1 MGIWRSKPW
10 QPPSPPPP
18 RPPPPPWPPQWLKDK
33 WKKQKERRDAIAAE
47 KKRKED
53 ERLRLIK
60 EEEERVRQIE
70 EKKKLA
76 IRNAPENVSWNKNG
90 KNEKRTYE
98 CNDINGNR
106 LGGKNLYIDNDG
118 IVNANEKPI
127 ALDIDQMKLLHK
139 QQPELTKSI
148 SNPNWIKSSSDN
160 QSKNFAYPYDPYNES
175 GDKIEYGGK
184 SLITSNG
191 IFKLEMTEDGN
202 LVLKKSIKGC
212 NGKYTKRENIG
223 DYKLYKTDA
232 TGLLDKVVFANGST
246 RKINP
251 VGESLL
257 ERDNSHAHIG
267 SYIPENLEDGRK
279 PVQNLDECKSTCT
292 STKCDYMYYI
302 EESNGTFACYVN
314 NGKVSKYIPIQPNSN
329 IKKSDLYIANKK
341 MKPIPKDD
349 LTTKDLNTVIHKVK
363 NYKAYSDLD
372 YDPALITDAKDL
384 GGNSIKQLQID
395 QEINYNGTT
404 ESFNNHGFQAT
415 NEIKYVKKDGI
426 RKGIQDHQ
434 LTPMKK
440 IAQDYTELQG
450 KIGKTYD
457 ELGNDI
463 HAITNTEK
471 TGVRDKLET
480 EKEYI
485 KHFVEVN
492 LNPSKTV
499 SDVRL
504 DDINTIISYN
514 NSVFNLGVVTAST
527 LLVAGIM
534 IAKE

>member
-1 MGIWRSKPW
+1 MGNSPSKP
-10 QPPSPPPP
+10 PAS
-18 RPPPPPWPPQWLKDK
+18 PWPPQWLKDV
-33 WKKQKERRDAIAAE
+33 WKKQKEERDAIAAE
-47 KKRKED
+47 NKRKDD
-53 ERLRLIK
+53 ERLSLINEEK
-60 EEEERVRQIE
+60 ESVRQIE
-70 EKKKLA
+70 DGKKQA

-98 CNDINGNR
+98 SNDINGNR

-118 IVNANEKPI
+118 IINANEKPI
-127 ALDIDQMKLLHK
+127 ALDIKQMKKLLKHR
-139 QQPELTKSI
+139 PELTNSI
-148 SNPNWIKSSSDN
+148 SNPNWIKLSSDN

-223 DYKLYKTDA
+223 DYKLYTTDA
-232 TGLLDKVVFANGST
+232 TGLLDKVVFANHST
-246 RKINP
+246 KKINP
-251 VGESLL
+251 IDKSLL
-257 ERDNSHAHIG
+257 ERDDSYAHIG

-279 PVQNLDECKSTCT
+279 LVQNFDECKSTCT
-292 STKCDYMYYI
+292 STNCDYMYYI
-302 EESNGTFACYVN
+302 EESNGTFACYVK

-329 IKKSDLYIANKK
+329 IKKSDLHIANTK
-341 MKPIPKDD
+341 MRPFPKDD

-363 NYKAYSDLD
+363 NYKAYSEFE
-372 YDPALITDAKDL
+372 YDPALITDTKDL
-384 GGNSIKQLQID
+384 GGKSINNTKTT
-395 QEINYNGTT
+395 QEVLFNGTT

-485 KHFVEVN
+485 KHFVEVD

-514 NSVFNLGVVTAST
+514 NSVLNLGVVTAST

-534 IAKE
+534 IARE

>member
-1 MGIWRSKPW
+1 MGNWSSK
-10 QPPSPPPP
+10 
-18 RPPPPPWPPQWLKDK
+18 PWPPQWLKDV
-33 WKKQKERRDAIAAE
+33 WKKQKEERDAIAVE
-47 KKRKED
+47 KERKED

-60 EEEERVRQIE
+60 EEQERVRQIE

-98 CNDINGNR
+98 CNDINGNQ

-118 IVNANEKPI
+118 IINANEKPI

-212 NGKYTKRENIG
+212 NDKYTKRKNLG

-232 TGLLDKVVFANGST
+232 TGLLDKIVFANHST
-246 RKINP
+246 KKINP
-251 VGESLL
+251 IGESLL
-257 ERDNSHAHIG
+257 ERDDSYTHIG

-279 PVQNLDECKSTCT
+279 LVQNFDECKSTCT
-292 STKCDYMYYI
+292 STNCDYMYYI
-302 EESNGTFACYVN
+302 EESNGTFACYVK

-329 IKKSDLYIANKK
+329 IKKSDLYIANTK

-372 YDPALITDAKDL
+372 YDPTLITNTTNL
-384 GGNSIKQLQID
+384 GGANNLIET
-395 QEINYNGTT
+395 QEVLYNGINTTESTNTT

-415 NEIKYVKKDGI
+415 NEIKYTRKDGI

-434 LTPMKK
+434 LTPVKK
-440 IAQDYTELQG
+440 IAHDYTELQK

-463 HAITNTEK
+463 HDITNADK
-471 TGVRDKLET
+471 NGVRDKLET

-485 KHFVEVN
+485 KHFVEVD

-504 DDINTIISYN
+504 DDINAIISYN
-514 NSVFNLGVVTAST
+514 NSVLNLGVITAST

-534 IAKE
+534 LARE

>member
-1 MGIWRSKPW
+1 MGGRHS
-10 QPPSPPPP
+10 
-18 RPPPPPWPPQWLKDK
+18 RPPWPPQWLKDL
-33 WKKQKERRDAIAAE
+33 WKKEKEDRDAIAAE

-60 EEEERVRQIE
+60 ENEERLRQIE

-98 CNDINGNR
+98 CDDINGNR

-127 ALDIDQMKLLHK
+127 ALDIDQMKLLYK
-139 QQPELTKSI
+139 QQPELKKSI
-148 SNPNWIKSSSDN
+148 SNPNWVKSSSDN
-160 QSKNFAYPYDPYNES
+160 QSTNFAYPYDPYNES

-212 NGKYTKRENIG
+212 NDKYTKRKNLG

-232 TGLLDKVVFANGST
+232 TGLLDKVVFANRST
-246 RKINP
+246 NKINP
-251 VGESLL
+251 IDKSLL
-257 ERDNSHAHIG
+257 ERDDSHTHVG
-267 SYIPENLEDGRK
+267 SYIPENVGKGGK
-279 PVQNLDECKSTCT
+279 PVQNLDECKTTCT
-292 STKCDYMYYI
+292 STNCDYMYYT
-302 EESNGTFACYVN
+302 EELNGTFACYVK
-314 NGKVSKYIPIQPNSN
+314 NGKVSKYIPIQPKSN

-341 MKPIPKDD
+341 MKPIPRDD
-349 LTTKDLNTVIHKVK
+349 LTAKDLNTDVHKVT
-363 NYKAYSDLD
+363 NYKAYSDFEYND
-372 YDPALITDAKDL
+372 TPITDTKDL
-384 GGNSIKQLQID
+384 GGSSIKELRTNQDIQF
-395 QEINYNGTT
+395 NGTT

-415 NEIKYVKKDGI
+415 NEIKYDKKDGI

-440 IAQDYTELQG
+440 IAQDYTELQD

-457 ELGNDI
+457 ELENDI
-463 HAITNTEK
+463 QDITNTEK

-485 KHFVEVN
+485 KHFVEVD

-499 SDVRL
+499 ADVRL
-504 DDINTIISYN
+504 DDIDTIISYN
-514 NSVFNLGVVTAST
+514 NSVLNLGVVTAST

-534 IAKE
+534 IARE

>member
-1 MGIWRSKPW
+1 MGHASRWWARYW
-10 QPPSPPPP
+10 AY
-18 RPPPPPWPPQWLKDK
+18 LKQRRARYLAILAIRAK
-33 WKKQKERRDAIAAE
+33 KER
-47 KKRKED
+47 KER
-53 ERLRLIK
+53 ERQRLIK

-70 EKKKLA
+70 ERRQAA
-76 IRNAPENVSWNKNG
+76 IRNAPENVSWNKKGN
-90 KNEKRTYE
+90 NEKRTFE
-98 CNDINGNR
+98 CNDVNGNR
-106 LGGKNLYIDNDG
+106 LGGKNLYIDDDG
-118 IVNANEKPI
+118 IVYANENSI
-127 ALDIDQMKLLHK
+127 ALDMDQMKLLNK
-139 QQPELTKSI
+139 QQPELKNPI
-148 SNPNWIKSSSDN
+148 SNPNWGKSSSNN
-160 QSKNFAYPYDPYNES
+160 QPQNFVYPYDPYNES

-184 SLITSNG
+184 SLIASNR

-223 DYKLYKTDA
+223 DYKLYTTDA

-279 PVQNLDECKSTCT
+279 PVQNFDECKSTCV
-292 STKCDYMYYI
+292 SSNCDYMYYTQ
-302 EESNGTFACYVN
+302 ESNGTFACYVK

-329 IKKSDLYIANKK
+329 IKKSDLYITNRK

-349 LTTKDLNTVIHKVK
+349 LITKELKTDIVPMK
-363 NYKAYSDLD
+363 NYGAYSGFEYSDT
-372 YDPALITDAKDL
+372 PITDPKNFR
-384 GGNSIKQLQID
+384 GPPIKQLQEN
-395 QEINYNGTT
+395 QKGNFNGT
-404 ESFNNHGFQAT
+404 ESFNNHGFT
-415 NEIKYVKKDGI
+415 DTDKIRYTRKDGI

-440 IAQDYTELQG
+440 VAHDYTELQG

-463 HAITNTEK
+463 QDITNADK
-471 TGVRDKLET
+471 NGVRDKLET

-485 KHFVEVN
+485 KHFVEVD

-514 NSVFNLGVVTAST
+514 NSVLNLGVITAST

-534 IAKE
+534 LARE